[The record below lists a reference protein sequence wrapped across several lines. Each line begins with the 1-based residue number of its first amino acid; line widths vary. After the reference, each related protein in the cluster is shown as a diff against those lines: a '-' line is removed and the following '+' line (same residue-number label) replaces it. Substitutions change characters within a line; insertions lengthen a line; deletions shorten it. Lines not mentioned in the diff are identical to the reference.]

1 MKSKHALR
9 ALVLLL
15 CLLGTASIAQKQKT
29 FCRLVILDARLEG
42 QDVTEYYVDRKQFL
56 TLYQTANGEV
66 YFANVAGTNDEQSY
80 GRTYNMEWENGKET
94 QDKYPYVRY
103 NFKWSYLNSYDKKR
117 GTGTVLLLII
127 KKPQGNMFVCTV
139 ILENLEKIVYKGY
152 VEGTLDLG
160 IMR

>member
-1 MKSKHALR
+1 M
-9 ALVLLL
+9 
-15 CLLGTASIAQKQKT
+15 ASYAQKQKT

-56 TLYQTANGEV
+56 TLYETSNGEI
-66 YFANVAGTNDEQSY
+66 YFANVSGTTDEQSF
-80 GRTYNMEWENGKET
+80 GRIYNTKWENGKET

-103 NFKWSYLNSYDKKR
+103 NFQWSYVNSYDKKR

-139 ILENLEKIVYKGY
+139 ILENLEKLVYKGY
-152 VEGTLDLG
+152 VEGTLDLQG
-160 IMR
+160 LR